1 MRALLMRLTRTPKP
15 PGSIRPSRALTTDPI
30 VAPPS
35 RDDGHAP
42 SSLLG
47 LGRDCV
53 AIIRSIQ
60 VVSALASLLLL
71 AVACNRELTARPP
84 VESRLYYPSGVAFAP
99 APDGGLGRLFVANSN
114 FDRRFDIGWVTA
126 IDLGQ
131 VRTSADDGARALP
144 LPGDPVPP
152 PPDGGSDQGRPVQF
166 VDLATDPRSIV
177 KIASFAGLATVDDAR
192 TRLFVP
198 SRSEGDELAIMDITP
213 STDGGTPIR
222 CFFSGG
228 TDCTEDALRLAL
240 AQDPGQA
247 GVPAAPQPYSVAL
260 SPPLP
265 DGSPDDRIYVTH
277 LRPAGSPAGSS
288 NNLQNFLVTLHQSD
302 LDAARASYATGG
314 RYIVPDSAFAAI
326 GRGSSNSVVV
336 TTDFLYVSGRAKIVN
351 TDPDVLLRIVDRQAN
366 LVAFPLLQLIWAS
379 VDARAL
385 QLRPGDGL
393 RPPRLYLAVDNPAAL
408 LVLDVIEPV
417 GQLLPPTLVLVR
429 GVPLPAGPNDVQL
442 LPRTGRAPLVVV
454 SCALDGSLAFYDDDL
469 GQIAAL
475 VPGVGAVPFGIAV
488 DLRDQ
493 FARLYVSNFGDGRV
507 AIVDVPLSVEAA
519 GGRFSPHL
527 VGHVGQKQYCLL
539 ATDDRNCV
547 DTTP

>member
-1 MRALLMRLTRTPKP
+1 MRALLMRLTLTPKP
-15 PGSIRPSRALTTDPI
+15 LGSIRPSLALAADPV

-42 SSLLG
+42 SSFLA
-47 LGRDCV
+47 LGRDCG
-53 AIIRSIQ
+53 AIIRSTQ
-60 VVSALASLLLL
+60 VVSALASTLLL
-71 AVACNRELTARPP
+71 AVACDRSLTARPP
-84 VESRLYYPSGVAFAP
+84 VENRLYYPSGVAFA
-99 APDGGLGRLFVANSN
+99 AAADGGLGRLYVANSN

-126 IDLGQ
+126 VDLAQ
-131 VRTSADDGARALP
+131 VRTSADDGARPLP

-166 VDLATDPRSIV
+166 VDLATNEGSIV
-177 KIASFAGLATVDDAR
+177 KIASFAGLATVDDAG

-198 SRSEGDELAIMDITP
+198 SRSEGDELSIMDITP

-228 TDCTEDALRLAL
+228 TDCTVDALRLAR

-247 GVPAAPQPYSVAL
+247 GQPAAPQPYSVAL
-260 SPPLP
+260 AP
-265 DGSPDDRIYVTH
+265 DTDEIYVTH
-277 LRPAGSPAGSS
+277 LRPAGRPAGSA
-288 NNLQNFLVTLHQSD
+288 NNLENFLVTLHQAD
-302 LDAARASYATGG
+302 LDAARASFAANGPYL
-314 RYIVPDSAFAAI
+314 VPDSAFASI

-336 TTDFLYVSGRAKIVN
+336 TPDFLYVSGRAKIVS
-351 TDPDVLLRIVDRQAN
+351 TDPDVLLRVVDRSAD
-366 LVAFPLLQLIWAS
+366 LVAFPQLQLVWAS
-379 VDARAL
+379 LDARAL

-408 LVLDVIEPV
+408 LVIDVIEPV
-417 GQLLPPTLVLVR
+417 GELLPPRFVLVR

-442 LPRTGRAPLVVV
+442 IPRTGRAPLVVV
-454 SCALDGSLAFYDDDL
+454 SCAVDGSLAFYDDDL

-475 VPGVGAVPFGIAV
+475 VSGVGAVPFAIGV

-507 AIVDVPLSVEAA
+507 AIVDVPLSAEAA

-547 DTTP
+547 DTAP